1 MTVSLIFTSNHILKS
16 WEKGESYKRRVL
28 WLPMYSK
35 PKRKDPRFITKLTTQ
50 KALEYW
56 LRLIIEG
63 YKRLYENGD
72 FTNCSIVADFNR
84 QYHEENNG
92 AEIYVKDLT
101 KEDIIGKTNQ
111 EIYLEFEQWCEEND
125 LTASKKML
133 REAIYNIHRLK
144 IKVVRKNK
152 KTRRA
157 FQPVD
162 ENNE

>member
-1 MTVSLIFTSNHILKS
+1 MGMIKVK
-16 WEKGESYKRRVL
+16 
-28 WLPMYSK
+28 
-35 PKRKDPRFITKLTTQ
+35 
-50 KALEYW
+50 
-56 LRLIIEG
+56 
-63 YKRLYENGD
+63 
-72 FTNCSIVADFNR
+72 
-84 QYHEENNG
+84 EENNG

-125 LTASKKML
+125 LTARKKML

>member
-1 MTVSLIFTSNHILKS
+1 MGMIKVK
-16 WEKGESYKRRVL
+16 
-28 WLPMYSK
+28 
-35 PKRKDPRFITKLTTQ
+35 
-50 KALEYW
+50 
-56 LRLIIEG
+56 
-63 YKRLYENGD
+63 
-72 FTNCSIVADFNR
+72 
-84 QYHEENNG
+84 EENNG